1 MQLEKDEAEN
11 AVIMSSTGCQNLY
24 VSKKLLLFNFL
35 NFFNFFFDIID
46 TNY

>member
-24 VSKKLLLFNFL
+24 VSKKKKPLLLLNFL
-35 NFFNFFFDIID
+35 LIFDKID